1 MPDSI
6 QDDVKAALES
16 SRTGQQSQQTP
27 TGGQEDFGDF
37 GSPPSEVL
45 PPVSPDPE
53 PGKGPQRGPD
63 GKFLPKQ
70 ADSGTP
76 APAPAP
82 LPPVQKAP
90 QALGQPGEEEEEEP
104 VFDPAKPPAAWRP
117 EMKAKWNAIPPD
129 IREEITRREQATAY
143 GVQKLQQHYEPMGEI
158 YNTVAPFNQY
168 FQHIQVDPREYIK
181 SMVGVEQTLRLGNP
195 AQKMTMLISLG
206 DTYGVPLRNALNEA
220 LGGKLEE
227 LMQQSHQHHNTP
239 APIPPHIQQELDEQR
254 AWRTQIE
261 DSAAETELVQFSSQ
275 PGHEYLEYV
284 REDMADLI
292 ESGMAEDYQGAY
304 DLACW
309 RNPQVRPHFI
319 QAQAQAQSG
328 ISQPSVLQQRQ
339 QAAAQIVPPGQAPLE
354 FGADGPGDTDDI
366 HEAVKRA
373 WVANSG
379 RT

>member
-1 MPDSI
+1 M
-6 QDDVKAALES
+6 
-16 SRTGQQSQQTP
+16 
-27 TGGQEDFGDF
+27 
-37 GSPPSEVL
+37 
-45 PPVSPDPE
+45 
-53 PGKGPQRGPD
+53 
-63 GKFLPKQ
+63 
-70 ADSGTP
+70 
-76 APAPAP
+76 
-82 LPPVQKAP
+82 
-90 QALGQPGEEEEEEP
+90 
-104 VFDPAKPPAAWRP
+104 
-117 EMKAKWNAIPPD
+117 
-129 IREEITRREQATAY
+129 
-143 GVQKLQQHYEPMGEI
+143 
-158 YNTVAPFNQY
+158 
-168 FQHIQVDPREYIK
+168 
-181 SMVGVEQTLRLGNP
+181 
-195 AQKMTMLISLG
+195 
-206 DTYGVPLRNALNEA
+206 
-220 LGGKLEE
+220 
-227 LMQQSHQHHNTP
+227 
-239 APIPPHIQQELDEQR
+239 
-254 AWRTQIE
+254 
-261 DSAAETELVQFSSQ
+261 QFSSQ